1 MFGFLSFAAHHRL
14 YMIKRY
20 QRELEDKL
28 PSEKSPVETTSGSD
42 EGAHLDSLLDEAL
55 NETFPASDPIAIQIE
70 SETSTSSIVDLS
82 GVLARAILSTR
93 SDAIIAADRE
103 GIVRFWNF
111 GAERI
116 FGFLSAEAIGHSLD
130 IIIPER
136 LRQRHWD
143 GYNQTMK
150 TGQSRYGEGD
160 ILAVP
165 ALRNDGRQVSIEF
178 TVVLLR
184 DRGDQLI
191 GIAAILRDVTKRFE
205 EIRTLRRQLA
215 GDRD

>member
-28 PSEKSPVETTSGSD
+28 PSEKPPVETTSGSD

-82 GVLARAILSTR
+82 GVLARAILSTP

-103 GIVRFWNF
+103 GIIRFWNF

-116 FGFLSAEAIGHSLD
+116 FGFLSAEAIGQQYPQYATQITAAAKASFL
-130 IIIPER
+130 
-136 LRQRHWD
+136 
-143 GYNQTMK
+143 
-150 TGQSRYGEGD
+150 S
-160 ILAVP
+160 
-165 ALRNDGRQVSIEF
+165 
-178 TVVLLR
+178 
-184 DRGDQLI
+184 GDQWAYTA
-191 GIAAILRDVTKRFE
+191 GIVAIILGAVLVFFMFPKKDDEQRLLVAYHAEDVGRRRDVEALPSRE
-205 EIRTLRRQLA
+205 
-215 GDRD
+215 GP